1 MQKIVLVFLGII
13 WASFPALAAES
24 PVLLGTFGDWKA
36 YRFHD
41 GRGQVCFMSSQPQKQ
56 EGKFTKRG
64 EVFLFV
70 THSAADGTK
79 DVVSVSAGYPY
90 KENVDVTLKANGR
103 SFALFTQGETA
114 WAREKSADAAISEAI
129 RKGATLTVKGTSK
142 RGTLTTDTYSLK
154 GSGDAYK
161 AISKEC
167 GF

>member
-1 MQKIVLVFLGII
+1 
-13 WASFPALAAES
+13 
-24 PVLLGTFGDWKA
+24 
-36 YRFHD
+36 
-41 GRGQVCFMSSQPQKQ
+41 MSSQPQKQ